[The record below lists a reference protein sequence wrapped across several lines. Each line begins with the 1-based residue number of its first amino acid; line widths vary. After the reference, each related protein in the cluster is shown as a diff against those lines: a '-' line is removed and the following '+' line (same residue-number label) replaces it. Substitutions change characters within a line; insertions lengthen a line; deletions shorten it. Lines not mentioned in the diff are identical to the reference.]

1 MRFRV
6 LILTFALLALACGPA
21 LAKDGDIE
29 RQGSCSGATSAELK
43 LSPENSRIEVEF
55 EVDQNRNG
63 VRWEVVLKRNGTRV
77 ASASRTT
84 GGASG
89 SFELRRVISDSA
101 GVDKVTARAVS
112 PSGETC
118 SASATFA

>member
-6 LILTFALLALACGPA
+6 LILTLALLCLSCAPA

-29 RQGSCSGATSAELK
+29 RQGKCSGATSAELK
-43 LSPENSRIEVEF
+43 LSPENGRIEVEF

-63 VRWEVVLKRNGTRV
+63 VRWSVVLKRNGTKF

-89 SFELRRVISDSA
+89 SFELRRVISGAA
-101 GVDKVTARAVS
+101 GTKVTARAVS

>member
-6 LILTFALLALACGPA
+6 LTLTLALLGLAAAPA

-29 RQGSCSGATSAELK
+29 RAGTCSGATSAELK
-43 LSPENSRIEVEF
+43 LSEENGRIEVEF

-63 VRWEVVLKRNGTRV
+63 VRWQVVLKRNGTKF
-77 ASASRTT
+77 ATASRTT

-89 SFELRRVISDSA
+89 SFELRRVISGGA
-101 GVDKVTARAVS
+101 GTKVTARAVS